1 MFEERFENYKIKENQ
16 LLEDIKTKQV
26 IKFKMIPTDFW
37 ILSCLFENK
46 LLDINCDVINFLNY
60 VHFFLLQ
67 YCCH

>member
-46 LLDINCDVINFLNY
+46 LLDINCDVINF
-60 VHFFLLQ
+60 
-67 YCCH
+67 